1 MKILP
6 LPFSF
11 LLVTSCFLL
20 SCESVTEPDFKGIRN
35 VRVTKFGLAESSL
48 SLDLDYFNP
57 NKFRVKLKEAEGDA
71 WLENT
76 FLGHFVMDTLIH
88 IPANGEFRLPVTLQV
103 DMKKILKNSLVVFLA
118 NEVVIK
124 VVGKARVGKGFVYI
138 NYPIKYE
145 GKQNLEELLK

>member
-1 MKILP
+1 MKIRLLP
-6 LPFSF
+6 INF
-11 LLVTSCFLL
+11 LLISSCFFL
-20 SCESVTEPDFKGIRN
+20 SCGSVTEPDFKGIRN
-35 VRVTKFGLAESSL
+35 VRVTKFGLAESTL

-57 NKFRVKLKEAEGDA
+57 NKFKVKLKRAEGDA
-71 WLENT
+71 WIENNY
-76 FLGHFVMDTLIH
+76 LGHFVMDTMIH
-88 IPANGEFRLPVTLQV
+88 IPANGQFNLPVKLQV
-103 DMKKILKNSLVVFLA
+103 DMKKILKNSLVTFFA